1 MYQHMKPFVC
11 ARNVTSQPCTKPLFG
26 DCPVPRTKSTSV
38 GLHGNTGL
46 VTKPSVPEKV
56 ASTASCG
63 SMEANVPGCYYSMAT
78 SSNIKRP
85 SGCTPKEKGFIDILS
100 PEEGSILPKQQ
111 TESSCL
117 KRFSNNGDSTKTCG
131 VHQALAPEL
140 RRRLSERYLCGDKS
154 FEENSATPT
163 RHEGVKT
170 GTADLYE
177 SSNALVTSLES
188 ETAKR
193 KSTSGS
199 EIFRSPKENGERPR
213 VCDDV
218 EGTIKAQ
225 APNETI
231 DLNDTLA
238 SFLNGPLSRSIFHG
252 KTPRF
257 KIDESRG
264 MRISRGIKRSR
275 GVAKRRFQ
283 GRPAGKK
290 STSITSDVGCEILI
304 SAKKANYEC
313 GVESHNTTHSKT
325 QPKIVSTFSLT
336 DIKENSGDVDRDQNY
351 RKKPCESKQ
360 IGDVINAEKPVQR
373 GLLKN
378 TKSSLYGSYALD
390 YESMPK
396 LISVLSAPMAKVV
409 SDLKT

>member
-1 MYQHMKPFVC
+1 MKPFVC
-11 ARNVTSQPCTKPLFG
+11 ARNVTAQPCTKPLFG

-46 VTKPSVPEKV
+46 VTKPSVPENV

-63 SMEANVPGCYYSMAT
+63 RMEANVPGCYCSMAT

-85 SGCTPKEKGFIDILS
+85 SRCTLKEKRIIDS
-100 PEEGSILPKQQ
+100 PFPEERSTQQ
-111 TESSCL
+111 TESSRL

-131 VHQALAPEL
+131 VHQALSPEL

-170 GTADLYE
+170 GPADLYE

-188 ETAKR
+188 VTAKR

-199 EIFRSPKENGERPR
+199 ESVRSPKENGENG

-225 APNETI
+225 APNETV

-238 SFLNGPLSRSIFHG
+238 SFLNGPFSRSIFHG
-252 KTPRF
+252 KNPRF
-257 KIDESRG
+257 KIDESLG
-264 MRISRGIKRSR
+264 VRISRGIKRSR

-290 STSITSDVGCEILI
+290 STTIASDVGCEILI

-373 GLLKN
+373 ELLKN

>member
-11 ARNVTSQPCTKPLFG
+11 ARNVTAQPCTKPLFG

-38 GLHGNTGL
+38 GLYGNTGL

-56 ASTASCG
+56 ASTFSCG
-63 SMEANVPGCYYSMAT
+63 RMEANALGCYYSMTT

-85 SGCTPKEKGFIDILS
+85 SGCTLKEKGIIDSPS
-100 PEEGSILPKQQ
+100 PEERSILPTQQ
-111 TESSCL
+111 TESSRL

-131 VHQALAPEL
+131 VHQALSPEL
-140 RRRLSERYLCGDKS
+140 RKRLSERYLCGDKS

-170 GTADLYE
+170 GPADLYE

-188 ETAKR
+188 VTAKR

-199 EIFRSPKENGERPR
+199 ESVRSPKENSERPR
-213 VCDDV
+213 VCDDE

-225 APNETI
+225 VPNEII

-238 SFLNGPLSRSIFHG
+238 SFLNGPFSRSIFHG
-252 KTPRF
+252 KTPKF

-264 MRISRGIKRSR
+264 IRTSRGIKRSR
-275 GVAKRRFQ
+275 GVAKRRVQ

-290 STSITSDVGCEILI
+290 STTITSDVGCEILI
-304 SAKKANYEC
+304 SAKKDNYER
-313 GVESHNTTHSKT
+313 GVETRNKT
-325 QPKIVSTFSLT
+325 QPKIVGTFSLA
-336 DIKENSGDVDRDQNY
+336 DINKAKSGDVDRDQNN
-351 RKKPCESKQ
+351 RKKACESNQ

>member
-1 MYQHMKPFVC
+1 MKPFVC
-11 ARNVTSQPCTKPLFG
+11 ARSVTAQPCTKPLFG
-26 DCPVPRTKSTSV
+26 DWPVPRTKSTSV
-38 GLHGNTGL
+38 GLYGNTGL
-46 VTKPSVPEKV
+46 VTKPSVPGEV
-56 ASTASCG
+56 ASTFSCG
-63 SMEANVPGCYYSMAT
+63 RMEANPLGCCYSMTT

-85 SGCTPKEKGFIDILS
+85 SGCTLKEKGIIDSPS
-100 PEEGSILPKQQ
+100 PEERSILPTQ
-111 TESSCL
+111 ENENSRL
-117 KRFSNNGDSTKTCG
+117 KRFSNNGDLTKTCG
-131 VHQALAPEL
+131 AHQALSPEL

-170 GTADLYE
+170 GPADLCN
-177 SSNALVTSLES
+177 SSNALATSLES
-188 ETAKR
+188 VTAKR

-199 EIFRSPKENGERPR
+199 ESVRSPKENGERPR

-252 KTPRF
+252 KNPRF

-264 MRISRGIKRSR
+264 MRRSRGIKRSR
-275 GVAKRRFQ
+275 GAAKRRVQ
-283 GRPAGKK
+283 SRPAK
-290 STSITSDVGCEILI
+290 STTITSDVGCEI
-304 SAKKANYEC
+304 SAKKANYERR
-313 GVESHNTTHSKT
+313 VETRNTTHSKT
-325 QPKIVSTFSLT
+325 QPKIVGTFSLA
-336 DIKENSGDVDRDQNY
+336 DIKAKSGDVDRD
-351 RKKPCESKQ
+351 RDESKQ